1 MVFRQGLYLLFSRVS
16 SAFKILK
23 QLRDQEMKKW
33 VDARRPVKSK
43 PQQPLG
49 CEDFDKTGNEAD
61 ARLCISVN

>member
-1 MVFRQGLYLLFSRVS
+1 
-16 SAFKILK
+16 
-23 QLRDQEMKKW
+23 MKKW
-33 VDARRPVKSK
+33 VDARRPEKSK